1 MVALTNVN
9 AYLFWLSFS
18 DLTCHLV
25 DTVIGLFE
33 LHCTALVLIVK
44 RPDLD
49 LAIKR
54 LFHQLVS
61 CRTWKVV

>member
-54 LFHQLVS
+54 LFHQ
-61 CRTWKVV
+61 